1 LPQLAPASARA
12 PAGAMREKLQ
22 NWVLSVG
29 CVTFD
34 LDHGPELECLCP
46 QLGISREER
55 DMM

>member
-1 LPQLAPASARA
+1 
-12 PAGAMREKLQ
+12 MREKLQ